1 MFRNLA
7 LSVVLLF
14 VFSCAAC
21 SGKQSG
27 ESNQPGAPSS
37 TPAAPAATA
46 PQPIRIGAVL
56 AVTGP
61 ASSLGLPEKQ
71 TLEMLAEEINAAG
84 GINGRPV
91 ELVIYD
97 TEGDETKAVTLT
109 KRLIANDKVTA
120 IIGPTRSG
128 TSMAIVDLVNTAQ
141 IPMISLALSYQ
152 IVTESTGQQRKWV
165 FKTPA
170 SDSASVEKMYDWF
183 VKQGIKKIALM
194 TVSNGYGDSGRAE
207 LVRLAPNYGL
217 EVVADERFG
226 DEDVDMT
233 AQLTKIKAS
242 DAQAIVVWATQKA
255 PAIIAKNHKTLGMKA
270 LLVQSQGVA
279 SKKFIELCG
288 DAADGQ
294 LLPAGRL
301 IVADQLPDS
310 DPQKAVLL
318 EYKRKFEAKY
328 GPVSMFGGHAWDA
341 LMLLKM
347 AIEKAGTDDPARV
360 RDSLEQIQGF
370 VGIDGVFNLSAA
382 DHCGLSRDAFIM
394 LKIENG
400 DWKIIE

>member
-1 MFRNLA
+1 MFRKLA
-7 LSVVLLF
+7 LAVVLLF

-21 SGKQSG
+21 PGKQSG
-27 ESNQPGAPSS
+27 ETEKPGIPS
-37 TPAAPAATA
+37 PAPAATTV
-46 PQPIRIGAVL
+46 QPIRLGALL

-61 ASSLGLPEKQ
+61 ANSLGLPEKQ
-71 TLEMLAEEINAAG
+71 TLEMLTEEINAAG
-84 GINGRPV
+84 GILGRPL

-97 TEGDETKAVTLT
+97 TEGDETKTVTLA

-128 TSMAIVDLVNTAQ
+128 TSMAIVDMVNTAQ
-141 IPMISLALSYQ
+141 LPMISLALSYQ

-165 FKTPA
+165 FKTAA
-170 SDSASVEKMYDWF
+170 SDSASVEKMYDWL

-207 LVRLAPNYGL
+207 LVRLAPNYGI
-217 EVVADERFG
+217 EIVADERFG
-226 DEDVDMT
+226 DDDVDMT
-233 AQLTKIKAS
+233 SQLTKVKVS
-242 DAQAIVVWATQKA
+242 EAQAIVVWATQKA
-255 PAIIAKNHKTLGMKA
+255 PAIIAKNHKTLGMKT

-279 SKKFIELCG
+279 TKKFIELCG
-288 DAADGQ
+288 EAADGQ
-294 LLPAGRL
+294 VLPGGRL
-301 IVADQLPDS
+301 IVADQLLDS

-318 EYKRKFEAKY
+318 EYKQKFEAKY

-347 AIEKAGTDDPARV
+347 AMEKAGTDDPAKV
-360 RDSLEQIQGF
+360 RDALEQIQGF